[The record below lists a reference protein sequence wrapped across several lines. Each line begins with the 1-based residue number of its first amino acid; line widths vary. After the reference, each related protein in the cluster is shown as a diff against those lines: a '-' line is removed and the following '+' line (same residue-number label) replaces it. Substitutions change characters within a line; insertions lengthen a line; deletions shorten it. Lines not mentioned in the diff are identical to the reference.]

1 VFTLPDELTNAV
13 FRLLETLTKL
23 ALIVPEVAVML
34 ALRWLDT
41 LIKAVF
47 KFADEL
53 TKLLFTALICAFS
66 VLETLTKLL
75 LIVPEVAVTVA
86 FR

>member
-1 VFTLPDELTNAV
+1 LTLPDELTSAV

-23 ALIVPEVAVML
+23 ALSVPDVAVIV
-34 ALRWLDT
+34 AFRWLET

-53 TKLLFTALICAFS
+53 TKLLLALEI
-66 VLETLTKLL
+66 
-75 LIVPEVAVTVA
+75 
-86 FR
+86 